1 MNQANTNQTIVNLA
15 SVVDEIALIK
25 AQIAQLTDKEKELKT
40 VLIAAGISPVEG
52 DLHRATVSLV
62 SGRVTIDWKSV
73 AEHFSP
79 SRQLVTA
86 HTSKGADYHMVR
98 VTARKGVK

>member
-1 MNQANTNQTIVNLA
+1 MNQTKLEVINLA
-15 SVVDEIALIK
+15 SVVDELALIK
-25 AQIAQLTDKEKELKT
+25 AQLADLTDREKELKAI
-40 VLIAAGISPVEG
+40 LISAGVSPIEG

-62 SGRVTIDWKSV
+62 SGRTSIDWKSI

>member
-1 MNQANTNQTIVNLA
+1 MQNQPNLITNLSA
-15 SVVDEIALIK
+15 VVDELALLK
-25 AQIAQLTDKEKELKT
+25 AQVAELTDREKELKA
-40 VLIAAGISPVEG
+40 VLISAGVSPIEG

-62 SGRVTIDWKSV
+62 SGRTSIDWRSI
-73 AEHFSP
+73 AEHFNP
-79 SRQLVTA
+79 SRQLITA

>member
-1 MNQANTNQTIVNLA
+1 MSNQTKLEVINLA
-15 SVVDEIALIK
+15 SVVDELAIVK
-25 AQIAQLTDKEKELKT
+25 AQAAELADREKELKSL
-40 VLIAAGISPVEG
+40 LIAAGVSPIEG

-62 SGRVTIDWKSV
+62 SGRTSIDWKSI

>member
-1 MNQANTNQTIVNLA
+1 MQTNQLEVINLSA
-15 SVVDEIALIK
+15 VVDELALIK
-25 AQIAQLTDKEKELKT
+25 AQAAELADKEKELKAI
-40 VLIAAGISPVEG
+40 LISAGVSPIEG

-62 SGRVTIDWKSV
+62 SGRTSIDWKSI
-73 AEHFSP
+73 AEHFNP

-86 HTSKGADYHMVR
+86 HTSKGNDYHMVR

>member
-1 MNQANTNQTIVNLA
+1 MNNQAQIEVINLA
-15 SVVDEIALIK
+15 SVVDELAIIK
-25 AQIAQLTDKEKELKT
+25 AQLAELADKEKELKA
-40 VLIAAGISPVEG
+40 VLIAAGVSPIEG

-62 SGRVTIDWKSV
+62 SGRTSIDWKSI

>member
-1 MNQANTNQTIVNLA
+1 MQTNTQTVINLSA
-15 SVVDEIALIK
+15 VVDELAIIK
-25 AQIAQLTDKEKELKT
+25 AQAAELADREKELKA
-40 VLIAAGISPVEG
+40 VLIAAGVSPVEG

-62 SGRVTIDWKSV
+62 SGRTTIDWKSI

-98 VTARKGVK
+98 VSARKGVK